1 MWSVAASTA
10 VRHQQIY
17 QYYQQRLANPQRALT
32 DPRERFGAQPG
43 RDIWQKQSQTPF
55 LPGMHQ
61 INPQRR
67 PEINDVIA
75 AAFRNVHRVV
85 LEYMQ
90 RPRQFLNQ
98 LIGKA

>member
-32 DPRERFGAQPG
+32 DPRQRFGAQSG
-43 RDIWQKQSQTPF
+43 RDVWQARNPGPF

-75 AAFRNVHRVV
+75 AAFRKVHHLV
-85 LEYMQ
+85 LDYMQ
-90 RPRQFLNQ
+90 RPKQLLNQ
-98 LIGKA
+98 LVGKA